1 MDNKQ
6 RTSRFQCKKQFV
18 SINKNSNRFYTD
30 ILFSASCTGYKIS
43 IYLLIFE
50 HADIHEIVEFAN
62 DFEENNPPIVS
73 FYSFVCNLKK
83 ILALVLA
90 FACAFTMFAGAAF
103 TDQADIKVDTDVVDT
118 LVSLGVVNGY
128 DDGSFKPNGTVTRA
142 EMAKM
147 IYVLR
152 TGNSDASAYN
162 DDKTSFTDIGS
173 HWARGYIKY
182 CQSLGIIAGKSNT
195 KFVPNEKVSAQ
206 EAAKM
211 LLVTLG
217 YDAQKAGLVGTGWAS
232 KTNALADENGLLE
245 DVNTSFT
252 AACPRQYAAQLI
264 YNTIFA
270 PTVVLRDGEYTNM
283 KLVTGANFDTY
294 NPTVGEKYMGL
305 KSDTGV
311 ITSVGKETFKI
322 ALDRDEDNASG
333 NSGNQSYTKLK
344 KDYSSMLGQKVKV
357 LFKKTSDV
365 IGVFAT
371 ADNHVYTTVQNA
383 LSKDGD
389 KIKFDGTSYSVDSTI
404 NLYTVPVSGSVSKS
418 TTSVADLVD
427 KDSANAVVLADTDDN
442 NKIDTV
448 IVTEVVLAKVT
459 YVSTKEIIAGSQ
471 SYKYED
477 EKIADGIVKDDYVAV
492 SKNTFEDCKN
502 VVKATKITGSIN
514 GTKVSGGVNKYRI
527 DDTWY
532 NQYSNADMNS
542 VQVGNKIDA
551 WVYNGVVA
559 YAKRTAGESGKV
571 GDVCVIKAIGSNIE
585 GDKVKIV
592 DFDGKESIV
601 AYDTEDHSADGYVDP
616 DGLKV
621 GAVYEYEIV
630 KNEYRFK
637 ELNTTADW
645 YGDYTAKSTGSAATS
660 ASVGGLTVA
669 ADGNGKVEKIG
680 TFKVNDNAK
689 VILVTNVSSTPSA
702 TTDTKAITG
711 KQLKTLLADGSA
723 NNAYANGGIAAF
735 TSKVD
740 GLTQV
745 TYAVVGVNSVASQ
758 FDTNDNYGYITDSA
772 YVSATGYVTY
782 KVWTGA
788 EEVTVTEKKSNVT
801 GRTEGTVIGY
811 SSINADKEIED
822 VAVITGIEG
831 AIKGVNDKQT
841 KVTFDGSTQHD
852 ITADTKVLYV
862 DTDAHEGKTSG
873 SIVEA
878 DKFGDAYFNNVIYK
892 LDGDD
897 VDLLVV
903 DVKNKLNGEV
913 TLNGAAPA
921 DIEAA
926 LVSGDVTVAASA
938 ITGNVTVPA
947 GKTLTLTGTVTAT
960 ELGRVKA
967 TAGAKLVVAE
977 KTASIT
983 SSDVY
988 TAAGS
993 KTNETTS
1000 VAGTTLSAKV
1010 IKAGATFTGAT
1021 VYTDA
1026 QLHTTVAW
1034 VVDAASML
1042 Q

>member
-1 MDNKQ
+1 MPIFLYKVIN
-6 RTSRFQCKKQFV
+6 TLYFRFF
-18 SINKNSNRFYTD
+18 IT
-30 ILFSASCTGYKIS
+30 LFSYIS
-43 IYLLIFE
+43 FFIC
-50 HADIHEIVEFAN
+50 H
-62 DFEENNPPIVS
+62 
-73 FYSFVCNLKK
+73 LKK

-90 FACAFTMFAGAAF
+90 FACAFTMFASAAF
-103 TDQADIKVDTDVVDT
+103 TDAADIKVDSDVVDT
-118 LVSLGVVNGY
+118 LVSLGVVDGFS
-128 DDGSFKPNGTVTRA
+128 DGSFQPNGTVTRA
-142 EMAKM
+142 QMAKM

-217 YDAQKAGLVGTGWAS
+217 YNAQKAGLVGTGWAS

-245 DVNTSFT
+245 DVNTAFT

-283 KLVTGANFDTY
+283 KMVTGANLDNY
-294 NPTVGEKYMGL
+294 NPTVGEKYMNL

-311 ITSVGKETFKI
+311 ITTVGKETFTI
-322 ALDRDEDNASG
+322 ALDSDEDNYSSG
-333 NSGNQSYTKLK
+333 ATQNYTKLK
-344 KDYSSMLGQKVKV
+344 KDYSSKLGQKVKV

-404 NLYTVPVSGSVSKS
+404 NLYTVPVSGSVTPS
-418 TTSVADLVD
+418 TTSVAALVD

-471 SYKYED
+471 SYKFED

-502 VVKATKITGSIN
+502 VVKATKISGTIN
-514 GTKVSGGVNKYRI
+514 GTKVSDSVNKYRI

-542 VQVGNKIDA
+542 VQVGNKVDA

-601 AYDTEDHSADGYVDP
+601 AYDTDLSTTDTNHDGVNDDGYVLQP
-616 DGLKV
+616 KNGV
-621 GAVYEYEIV
+621 AYEYEIV

-637 ELNTTADW
+637 PLNTTADW
-645 YGDYTAKSTGSAATS
+645 YGDYTALNVTANKYVTDANGAQASTAKYVAASS
-660 ASVGGLTVA
+660 ASTK
-669 ADGNGKVEKIG
+669 GKEVD
-680 TFKVNDNAK
+680 DNAK
-689 VILVTNVSSTPSA
+689 VILVTGTNSNA
-702 TTDTKAITG
+702 DIDTKVITG
-711 KQLKTLLADGSA
+711 KQFKTLYIAANTTGNYGKVN
-723 NNAYANGGIAAF
+723 NNAGTVAAF

-740 GLTQV
+740 GLTKA
-745 TYAVVGVNSVASQ
+745 TYVVALVNTSIDST
-758 FDTNDNYGYITDSA
+758 FSTNDNYGYITDSA

-788 EEVTVTEKKSNVT
+788 EEVTVTEKKSNVN

-822 VAVITGIEG
+822 VAVITGTEA

-841 KVTFDGSTQHD
+841 KVTFDGTTQ
-852 ITADTKVLYV
+852 
-862 DTDAHEGKTSG
+862 
-873 SIVEA
+873 
-878 DKFGDAYFNNVIYK
+878 
-892 LDGDD
+892 
-897 VDLLVV
+897 
-903 DVKNKLNGEV
+903 
-913 TLNGAAPA
+913 P
-921 DIEAA
+921 
-926 LVSGDVTVAASA
+926 
-938 ITGNVTVPA
+938 
-947 GKTLTLTGTVTAT
+947 
-960 ELGRVKA
+960 
-967 TAGAKLVVAE
+967 
-977 KTASIT
+977 
-983 SSDVY
+983 
-988 TAAGS
+988 
-993 KTNETTS
+993 
-1000 VAGTTLSAKV
+1000 
-1010 IKAGATFTGAT
+1010 
-1021 VYTDA
+1021 
-1026 QLHTTVAW
+1026 
-1034 VVDAASML
+1034 
-1042 Q
+1042 

>member
-1 MDNKQ
+1 
-6 RTSRFQCKKQFV
+6 
-18 SINKNSNRFYTD
+18 
-30 ILFSASCTGYKIS
+30 
-43 IYLLIFE
+43 
-50 HADIHEIVEFAN
+50 
-62 DFEENNPPIVS
+62 
-73 FYSFVCNLKK
+73 
-83 ILALVLA
+83 
-90 FACAFTMFAGAAF
+90 MFASAAF
-103 TDQADIKVDTDVVDT
+103 TDAADIKVDSDVVDT
-118 LVSLGVVNGY
+118 LVSLGVVDGFS
-128 DDGSFKPNGTVTRA
+128 DGSFQPNGTVTRA
-142 EMAKM
+142 QMAKM

-195 KFVPNEKVSAQ
+195 KFDPNGNVTAQ

-217 YDAQKAGLVGTGWAS
+217 YNAEKAGLTGAGWAS

-283 KLVTGANFDTY
+283 KMVTGANLDNY

-311 ITSVGKETFKI
+311 ITTVGKETFTI
-322 ALDRDEDNASG
+322 ALDSDEDNYSSSAT
-333 NSGNQSYTKLK
+333 QTYTKLK
-344 KDYSSMLGQKVKV
+344 KDYSSKLGQKVKV

-389 KIKFDGTSYSVDSTI
+389 KIKFDGTSYSVDSNITK
-404 NLYTVPVSGSVSKS
+404 YTVDVEGNVTKHNTPV
-418 TTSVADLVD
+418 TVASLVD

-471 SYKYED
+471 SYKFED

-492 SKNTFEDCKN
+492 YANTFEDCKN

-514 GTKVSGGVNKYRI
+514 GTKTTTGSVKQYRI

-542 VQVGNKIDA
+542 VQVGNKVDA

-601 AYDTEDHSADGYVDP
+601 AYDTEDHSGDGYVAP
-616 DGLKV
+616 SALKI

-637 ELNTTADW
+637 ALNTTADW
-645 YGDYTAKSTGSAATS
+645 YGDYTAKSSGSAATS
-660 ASVGGLTVA
+660 ASVGGLAVA
-669 ADGNGKVEKIG
+669 TNGDKVKTIDG
-680 TFKVNDNAK
+680 FKVNDNAK

-711 KQLKTLLADGSA
+711 KQLKTLTVGNSTGNVYVA
-723 NNAYANGGIAAF
+723 GGIAAF

-788 EEVTVTEKKSNVT
+788 EEVTVTEKKSNVND
-801 GRTEGTVIGY
+801 RTEGTVIGY

-822 VAVITGIEG
+822 VAVITGTEA

-862 DTDAHEGKTSG
+862 DTDEHVGYTTG

-903 DVKNKLNGEV
+903 DVKNKLHGTV
-913 TLNGAAPA
+913 TLNSATAADVA
-921 DIEAA
+921 AA
-926 LVSGDVTVAASA
+926 LVSGDVTVDASA
-938 ITGNVTVPA
+938 IDANVTVPA

-960 ELGRVKA
+960 ELGKVKA
-967 TAGAKLVVAE
+967 SVDAKLVVAK

-983 SSDVY
+983 SADVY

-1021 VYTDA
+1021 VYTDT
-1026 QLHTTVAW
+1026 QMHTTVAW

>member
-1 MDNKQ
+1 
-6 RTSRFQCKKQFV
+6 
-18 SINKNSNRFYTD
+18 
-30 ILFSASCTGYKIS
+30 
-43 IYLLIFE
+43 
-50 HADIHEIVEFAN
+50 
-62 DFEENNPPIVS
+62 
-73 FYSFVCNLKK
+73 
-83 ILALVLA
+83 
-90 FACAFTMFAGAAF
+90 MFAGAAF

-118 LVSLGVVNGY
+118 LVSLGVVDGFS
-128 DDGSFKPNGTVTRA
+128 DGSFQPNGTVTRA
-142 EMAKM
+142 QMAKM

-195 KFVPNEKVSAQ
+195 KFDPNGNVTAQ

-217 YDAQKAGLVGTGWAS
+217 YDATKAGLTGSGWAA

-305 KSDTGV
+305 NSDTGV
-311 ITSVGKETFKI
+311 IISVGKETFKI
-322 ALDRDEDNASG
+322 HLDNDEDNSSRGDADG
-333 NSGNQSYTKLK
+333 DQSYTKLK

-404 NLYTVPVSGSVSKS
+404 DLYTVPVNGDVTPSH
-418 TTSVADLVD
+418 TSVAALVD

-459 YVSTKEIIAGSQ
+459 YVSTKEIIAGSH
-471 SYKYED
+471 SYKFED

-502 VVKATKITGSIN
+502 VVKATKISGTIN
-514 GTKVSGGVNKYRI
+514 GTKVSDSVNKYRI

-542 VQVGNKIDA
+542 VQVGNKVDA

-601 AYDTEDHSADGYVDP
+601 AYDTDLSTTDTNHDGVNDDGYVLQP
-616 DGLKV
+616 KNGV
-621 GAVYEYEIV
+621 AYEYEIV

-637 ELNTTADW
+637 PLNTTADW
-645 YGDYTAKSTGSAATS
+645 YGDYTALNVTANKYVTDANGAQASTAKYVAASS
-660 ASVGGLTVA
+660 ASTK
-669 ADGNGKVEKIG
+669 GKE
-680 TFKVNDNAK
+680 VNDNAK
-689 VILVTNVSSTPSA
+689 VILVTGTNSNA
-702 TTDTKAITG
+702 DIDTKVITG
-711 KQLKTLLADGSA
+711 KQFKTLFIAANSTGNYGKVN
-723 NNAYANGGIAAF
+723 NNAGTVAAF

-740 GLTQV
+740 GLTKA
-745 TYAVVGVNSVASQ
+745 TYVVALVNTSIDST
-758 FDTNDNYGYITDSA
+758 FSTNDNYGYITDSA

-788 EEVTVTEKKSNVT
+788 EEVTVTEKKSNVN

-811 SSINADKEIED
+811 FSINADKEIED
-822 VAVITGIEG
+822 VAVITGTEA
-831 AIKGVNDKQT
+831 AIKGVNDK
-841 KVTFDGSTQHD
+841 
-852 ITADTKVLYV
+852 
-862 DTDAHEGKTSG
+862 
-873 SIVEA
+873 
-878 DKFGDAYFNNVIYK
+878 
-892 LDGDD
+892 
-897 VDLLVV
+897 
-903 DVKNKLNGEV
+903 
-913 TLNGAAPA
+913 
-921 DIEAA
+921 
-926 LVSGDVTVAASA
+926 
-938 ITGNVTVPA
+938 
-947 GKTLTLTGTVTAT
+947 
-960 ELGRVKA
+960 
-967 TAGAKLVVAE
+967 
-977 KTASIT
+977 
-983 SSDVY
+983 
-988 TAAGS
+988 
-993 KTNETTS
+993 
-1000 VAGTTLSAKV
+1000 
-1010 IKAGATFTGAT
+1010 
-1021 VYTDA
+1021 
-1026 QLHTTVAW
+1026 
-1034 VVDAASML
+1034 
-1042 Q
+1042 

>member
-1 MDNKQ
+1 
-6 RTSRFQCKKQFV
+6 
-18 SINKNSNRFYTD
+18 
-30 ILFSASCTGYKIS
+30 
-43 IYLLIFE
+43 
-50 HADIHEIVEFAN
+50 
-62 DFEENNPPIVS
+62 
-73 FYSFVCNLKK
+73 
-83 ILALVLA
+83 
-90 FACAFTMFAGAAF
+90 MFAGAAF
-103 TDQADIKVDTDVVDT
+103 TDAADIKVDSDVVDT

-217 YDAQKAGLVGTGWAS
+217 YNAQKAGLVGTGWAS

-311 ITSVGKETFKI
+311 ITFVGKETFKI

-404 NLYTVPVSGSVSKS
+404 DLYTVPVNGDVTPSH
-418 TTSVADLVD
+418 TSVAALVD

-448 IVTEVVLAKVT
+448 IVTEVALAKVT

-471 SYKYED
+471 SYKFED

-492 SKNTFEDCKN
+492 YANTFEDCKN

-514 GTKVSGGVNKYRI
+514 GTKTTDGSVNQYRI

-542 VQVGNKIDA
+542 VQVGNKVDA

-571 GDVCVIKAIGSNIE
+571 GDVCVIKAMGSNIE

-601 AYDTEDHSADGYVDP
+601 TYDTDLSSTDTNSDGVNDDGYVLP
-616 DGLKV
+616 NGNAMKI

-637 ELNTTADW
+637 PLNTTNDW
-645 YGDYTAKSTGSAATS
+645 YGDYTAKSTGSAAT
-660 ASVGGLTVA
+660 AANAGGLTVA
-669 ADGNGKVEKIG
+669 TSGAKVKTIDG
-680 TFKVNDNAK
+680 FKVNDNAK
-689 VILVTNVSSTPSA
+689 VILVDTVSDNKAHTA
-702 TTDTKAITG
+702 DTKAITG
-711 KQLKTLLADGSA
+711 KQLKTLTVGTSTG
-723 NNAYANGGIAAF
+723 NVYAAGGIAAF

-788 EEVTVTEKKSNVT
+788 EEVTVTEKKSNVND
-801 GRTEGTVIGY
+801 RTKGTVIGY

-841 KVTFDGSTQHD
+841 KVTFDGTNQNE

-862 DTDAHEGKTSG
+862 DTDEHVGYTTG

-878 DKFGDAYFNNVIYK
+878 DKFGNAYFNNVIYK
-892 LDGDD
+892 LDGTAVDSD
-897 VDLLVV
+897 VALLVV
-903 DVKNKLNGEV
+903 DVKNKLHGTV
-913 TLNGAAPA
+913 TLNGTTVAAA
-921 DIEAA
+921 DINEA
-926 LVSGDVTVAASA
+926 LVSGDVTVGGTVSGA
-938 ITGNVTVPA
+938 ISVPA
-947 GKTLTLTGTVTAT
+947 NKTLTLTSAQTVAHLEAITGA
-960 ELGRVKA
+960 
-967 TAGAKLVVAE
+967 AGAKLVVVE
-977 KTASIT
+977 
-983 SSDVY
+983 SSDAY
-988 TAAGS
+988 SAASTKFFTAVGTAVANGA
-993 KTNETTS
+993 KIP
-1000 VAGTTLSAKV
+1000 AGTYVWTDS
-1010 IKAGATFTGAT
+1010 
-1021 VYTDA
+1021 DA
-1026 QLHTTVAW
+1026 QTEGNQFAW
-1034 VVDAASML
+1034 VKA
-1042 Q
+1042 

>member
-1 MDNKQ
+1 
-6 RTSRFQCKKQFV
+6 
-18 SINKNSNRFYTD
+18 
-30 ILFSASCTGYKIS
+30 
-43 IYLLIFE
+43 
-50 HADIHEIVEFAN
+50 
-62 DFEENNPPIVS
+62 
-73 FYSFVCNLKK
+73 
-83 ILALVLA
+83 
-90 FACAFTMFAGAAF
+90 MFAGAAF

-118 LVSLGVVNGY
+118 LVSLGVVDGFS
-128 DDGSFKPNGTVTRA
+128 DGSFQPNGTVTRA
-142 EMAKM
+142 QMAKM

-195 KFVPNEKVSAQ
+195 IFAPNEKVSAQ

-217 YDAQKAGLVGTGWAS
+217 YNAQKAGLVGTGWAS

-245 DVNTSFT
+245 DVNTAFT

-283 KLVTGANFDTY
+283 KMVTGANLDNY
-294 NPTVGEKYMGL
+294 NPTVGEKYMNL

-311 ITSVGKETFKI
+311 ITTVGKETFTI
-322 ALDRDEDNASG
+322 ALDSDEDNYSSG
-333 NSGNQSYTKLK
+333 ATQNYTKLK
-344 KDYSSMLGQKVKV
+344 KDYSSKLGQKVKV

-389 KIKFDGTSYSVDSTI
+389 KIKFDGTSYSVDSNITK
-404 NLYTVPVSGSVSKS
+404 YTVDVEGHVTKNNTPV
-418 TTSVADLVD
+418 TVASLVA
-427 KDSANAVVLADTDDN
+427 KDSANAVTLADTDDN

-448 IVTEVVLAKVT
+448 IVTEVSLAKVT

-471 SYKYED
+471 SYKFED

-492 SKNTFEDCKN
+492 YANTFEDCKN
-502 VVKATKITGSIN
+502 VVKATKISGTIN
-514 GTKVSGGVNKYRI
+514 GTKVSDGVNKYRI
-527 DDTWY
+527 DGTWY
-532 NQYSNADMNS
+532 NQYADASMNS
-542 VQVGNKIDA
+542 VQVGNKVDA

-559 YAKRTAGESGKV
+559 YAKRTAGESGNV
-571 GDVCVIKAIGSNIE
+571 GDICVIEAIGSNIE

-601 AYDTEDHSADGYVDP
+601 AYDTDDHSDDGYIKP
-616 DGLKV
+616 SNLKTGV
-621 GAVYEYEIV
+621 AYEYEVV
-630 KNEYRFK
+630 KGEYRFK
-637 ELNTTADW
+637 ALNTTADW
-645 YGDYTAKSTGSAATS
+645 YGDYTALNLTASGNGVFVTDANGAQAASAKYVAATS
-660 ASVGGLTVA
+660 ASTK
-669 ADGNGKVEKIG
+669 GKEVDDK
-680 TFKVNDNAK
+680 AK
-689 VILVTNVSSTPSA
+689 VILVTASGTVSDI
-702 TTDTKAITG
+702 DTKIITG
-711 KQLKTLLADGSA
+711 KQFKTLSIHATDAGKVNSTA
-723 NNAYANGGIAAF
+723 GTVAAF
-735 TSKVD
+735 TSKVE
-740 GLTQV
+740 GLTKA
-745 TYAVVGVNSVASQ
+745 TYVVAKVNTSINST
-758 FDTNDNYGYITDSA
+758 FTTNDNYGYITDTA
-772 YVSATGYVTY
+772 YVSSTGYVTY

-788 EEVTVTEKKSNVT
+788 EEVTVTEKKSNVN
-801 GRTEGTVIGY
+801 GRTKGTVIGY

-822 VAVITGIEG
+822 VAVITGTEA

-841 KVTFDGSTQHD
+841 KVTFDGTTQHD

-913 TLNGAAPA
+913 TLNSAAAA
-921 DIEAA
+921 DINAA
-926 LVSGDVTVAASA
+926 LVSGDVTVGGTVSGA
-938 ITGNVTVPA
+938 ISVPA
-947 GKTLTLTGTVTAT
+947 NKTLTLTAAQTVAHLEAITGA
-960 ELGRVKA
+960 
-967 TAGAKLVVAE
+967 AGAKLVVVE
-977 KTASIT
+977 
-983 SSDVY
+983 SSDAY
-988 TAAGS
+988 SAASTKFFTAVGTAVANS
-993 KTNETTS
+993 AKIP
-1000 VAGTTLSAKV
+1000 AGTYVWADS
-1010 IKAGATFTGAT
+1010 
-1021 VYTDA
+1021 DA
-1026 QLHTTVAW
+1026 QTEGNQFAW
-1034 VVDAASML
+1034 VKA
-1042 Q
+1042 

>member
-1 MDNKQ
+1 MFAAVLFLRNCCMH
-6 RTSRFQCKKQFV
+6 R
-18 SINKNSNRFYTD
+18 
-30 ILFSASCTGYKIS
+30 LFSG
-43 IYLLIFE
+43 IFRCLKS
-50 HADIHEIVEFAN
+50 FC
-62 DFEENNPPIVS
+62 DFS
-73 FYSFVCNLKK
+73 ANLKK
-83 ILALVLA
+83 VLALVLA

-103 TDQADIKVDTDVVDT
+103 TDSADIKVDTEVVDT

-217 YDAQKAGLVGTGWAS
+217 YNAQKAGLVGTGWAS

-283 KLVTGANFDTY
+283 KMVTGANLDNY

-311 ITSVGKETFKI
+311 ITTVGKETFSV
-322 ALDRDEDNASG
+322 ALDSDEDNYSSG
-333 NSGNQSYTKLK
+333 NTQTYTKLK
-344 KDYSSMLGQKVKV
+344 KDYSSKLGQKVKV
-357 LFKKTSDV
+357 LCKKTSDV

-389 KIKFDGTSYSVDSTI
+389 KIKFDGTSYSVDSNITK
-404 NLYTVPVSGSVSKS
+404 YTVDVEGNVTKHNTPV
-418 TTSVADLVD
+418 TVASLVD

-459 YVSTKEIIAGSQ
+459 YVSTKEIIAGSH
-471 SYKYED
+471 SYKFED
-477 EKIADGIVKDDYVAV
+477 EKIADGIVKDNYVAV
-492 SKNTFEDCKN
+492 YANTFEDCKN
-502 VVKATKITGSIN
+502 VVKATKISGTIN
-514 GTKVSGGVNKYRI
+514 GTKVSDGVNKYRI

-532 NQYSNADMNS
+532 NQYSTADMNS
-542 VQVGNKIDA
+542 VQVGNKVDA

-571 GDVCVIKAIGSNIE
+571 GDICVIEAIGSNIE

-592 DFDGKESIV
+592 DFEGKESIV
-601 AYDTEDHSADGYVDP
+601 AYDTEDHSGDGYIKP
-616 DGLKV
+616 NQLKTGV
-621 GAVYEYEIV
+621 AYEYEIV

-637 ELNTTADW
+637 ALNNTADW
-645 YGDYTAKSTGSAATS
+645 YGDYTALNLSVTGAYVTDATGTQTSTAKYVAASS
-660 ASVGGLTVA
+660 ASTK
-669 ADGNGKVEKIG
+669 GKEVDDK
-680 TFKVNDNAK
+680 AK
-689 VILVTNVSSTPSA
+689 VILVTASGTVSDI
-702 TTDTKAITG
+702 DTKVITG
-711 KQLKTLLADGSA
+711 KQFKTLSIAASSA
-723 NNAYANGGIAAF
+723 GKVNSTAGTVAAF

-740 GLTQV
+740 GLTKA
-745 TYAVVGVNSVASQ
+745 TYVVALVNTSIDST
-758 FDTNDNYGYITDSA
+758 FSTNDNYGYITDSA

-801 GRTEGTVIGY
+801 GRTKGTVIGY

-822 VAVITGIEG
+822 VAVITGTEA

-841 KVTFDGSTQHD
+841 KVTFDGTTQHD

-862 DTDAHEGKTSG
+862 DTDEHVGYTTG

-878 DKFGDAYFNNVIYK
+878 DKFGDAYFNNVIFK

-903 DVKNKLNGEV
+903 DVKNKLHGTV
-913 TLNGAAPA
+913 TLNSATAADVA
-921 DIEAA
+921 AA
-926 LVSGDVTVAASA
+926 LVSGDVTVDASA
-938 ITGNVTVPA
+938 IDANVTVPA

-960 ELGRVKA
+960 ELGKVKA
-967 TAGAKLVVAE
+967 SVDAKLVVAK

-983 SSDVY
+983 SADVY

-1026 QLHTTVAW
+1026 QMHTTVAW

>member
-1 MDNKQ
+1 
-6 RTSRFQCKKQFV
+6 
-18 SINKNSNRFYTD
+18 
-30 ILFSASCTGYKIS
+30 
-43 IYLLIFE
+43 
-50 HADIHEIVEFAN
+50 
-62 DFEENNPPIVS
+62 
-73 FYSFVCNLKK
+73 
-83 ILALVLA
+83 
-90 FACAFTMFAGAAF
+90 MFAGAAF
-103 TDQADIKVDTDVVDT
+103 TDSADIKVDAEVVDT
-118 LVSLGVVNGY
+118 LVALGVVNGY

-195 KFVPNEKVSAQ
+195 KFCPNDKVTAQ

-217 YDAQKAGLVGTGWAS
+217 YDAAKAGLTGPSWAA

-283 KLVTGANFDTY
+283 KMVTGANLDNY

-311 ITSVGKETFKI
+311 ITTVGKETFSV
-322 ALDRDEDNASG
+322 ALDSDEDNYSSDG
-333 NSGNQSYTKLK
+333 TQSYTKLK

-404 NLYTVPVSGSVSKS
+404 KLYTVAVNGSVTPS
-418 TTSVADLVD
+418 TTSVAALVD

-471 SYKYED
+471 SYKFED

-492 SKNTFEDCKN
+492 YANTFEACKN
-502 VVKATKITGSIN
+502 VVKATKISGTIN
-514 GTKVSGGVNKYRI
+514 GTKVNKYRI

-542 VQVGNKIDA
+542 VQVGNKVDA

-616 DGLKV
+616 STLKV

-637 ELNTTADW
+637 ALNTTADW
-645 YGDYTAKSTGSAATS
+645 YGDYTAKSIGSAATS
-660 ASVGGLTVA
+660 ASVGGLKVD

-689 VILVTNVSSTPSA
+689 VILVTKVSSNHTD

-788 EEVTVTEKKSNVT
+788 EEVTVTEKKSNVND
-801 GRTEGTVIGY
+801 RTEGTVIGY

-822 VAVITGIEG
+822 VAVITSIEG

-841 KVTFDGSTQHD
+841 KVTFDGSTQYD

-903 DVKNKLNGEV
+903 DVKNKLHGTV
-913 TLNGAAPA
+913 TLNSATAADVA
-921 DIEAA
+921 AA
-926 LVSGDVTVAASA
+926 LVSGDVTVDASA
-938 ITGNVTVPA
+938 IDANVTVPA

-960 ELGRVKA
+960 ELGKVKA
-967 TAGAKLVVAE
+967 SVDAKLVVAK

-983 SSDVY
+983 SADVY

-993 KTNETTS
+993 KTNEATS

-1021 VYTDA
+1021 VYTDI
-1026 QLHTTVAW
+1026 QMHTTVAW

>member
-1 MDNKQ
+1 M
-6 RTSRFQCKKQFV
+6 
-18 SINKNSNRFYTD
+18 
-30 ILFSASCTGYKIS
+30 
-43 IYLLIFE
+43 
-50 HADIHEIVEFAN
+50 
-62 DFEENNPPIVS
+62 
-73 FYSFVCNLKK
+73 
-83 ILALVLA
+83 LA

-118 LVSLGVVNGY
+118 LVSLGVVDGFS
-128 DDGSFKPNGTVTRA
+128 DGSFQPNGTVTRA
-142 EMAKM
+142 QMAKM

-195 KFVPNEKVSAQ
+195 IFAPNEKVSAQ

-217 YDAQKAGLVGTGWAS
+217 YNAQKAGLVGTGWAS

-245 DVNTSFT
+245 DVNTAFT

-283 KLVTGANFDTY
+283 KMVTGANLDNY
-294 NPTVGEKYMGL
+294 NPTVGEKYMNL

-311 ITSVGKETFKI
+311 ITTVGKETFTI
-322 ALDRDEDNASG
+322 ALDSDEDNYSSG
-333 NSGNQSYTKLK
+333 ATQNYTKLK
-344 KDYSSMLGQKVKV
+344 KDYSSKLGQKVKV

-404 NLYTVPVSGSVSKS
+404 KLYTVAVNGSVTPS
-418 TTSVADLVD
+418 TTSVAALVD

-471 SYKYED
+471 SYKFED

-492 SKNTFEDCKN
+492 YANTFEDCKN

-514 GTKVSGGVNKYRI
+514 GTKTTDGSVNQYRI

-542 VQVGNKIDA
+542 VQVGNKVDA

-559 YAKRTAGESGKV
+559 YAKRTAGESGNV

-601 AYDTEDHSADGYVDP
+601 AYDTEDHSGDGYVAP
-616 DGLKV
+616 SALKI

-637 ELNTTADW
+637 ALNTTADW
-645 YGDYTAKSTGSAATS
+645 YGDYTAKSTGSAAT
-660 ASVGGLTVA
+660 AANVGGLVVA

-788 EEVTVTEKKSNVT
+788 EEVTVTEKKSNVSN
-801 GRTEGTVIGY
+801 RSKGTVIGY

-822 VAVITGIEG
+822 VAVITGTEA

-841 KVTFDGSTQHD
+841 KVTFDGTTQHD

-913 TLNGAAPA
+913 TLNSAAAA
-921 DIEAA
+921 DINAA
-926 LVSGDVTVAASA
+926 LVSGDVTVGGTVSGA
-938 ITGNVTVPA
+938 ISVPA
-947 GKTLTLTGTVTAT
+947 NKTLTLTAAQTVAHLEAITGA
-960 ELGRVKA
+960 
-967 TAGAKLVVAE
+967 AGAKLVVVE
-977 KTASIT
+977 
-983 SSDVY
+983 SSDAY
-988 TAAGS
+988 SAASTKFFTAVGTAVANS
-993 KTNETTS
+993 AKIP
-1000 VAGTTLSAKV
+1000 AGTYVWADS
-1010 IKAGATFTGAT
+1010 
-1021 VYTDA
+1021 DA
-1026 QLHTTVAW
+1026 QTEGNQFAW
-1034 VVDAASML
+1034 VKA
-1042 Q
+1042 

>member
-1 MDNKQ
+1 
-6 RTSRFQCKKQFV
+6 
-18 SINKNSNRFYTD
+18 
-30 ILFSASCTGYKIS
+30 
-43 IYLLIFE
+43 
-50 HADIHEIVEFAN
+50 
-62 DFEENNPPIVS
+62 
-73 FYSFVCNLKK
+73 
-83 ILALVLA
+83 
-90 FACAFTMFAGAAF
+90 MFAGAAF
-103 TDQADIKVDTDVVDT
+103 TDSADIKVDAEVVDT
-118 LVSLGVVNGY
+118 LVALGVVNGY

-195 KFVPNEKVSAQ
+195 KFCPNDKVTAQ

-217 YDAQKAGLVGTGWAS
+217 YDATKAGLVGAGWAA
-232 KTNALADENGLLE
+232 KTNALADEAGLLE

-283 KLVTGANFDTY
+283 KMVTGANLDNY

-311 ITSVGKETFKI
+311 ITTVGKETFSV
-322 ALDRDEDNASG
+322 ALDSDEDNYSSDG
-333 NSGNQSYTKLK
+333 TQSYTKLK

-404 NLYTVPVSGSVSKS
+404 KLYTVAVNGSVTPS
-418 TTSVADLVD
+418 TTSVAALVD

-471 SYKYED
+471 SYKFED

-492 SKNTFEDCKN
+492 YANTFEACKN
-502 VVKATKITGSIN
+502 VVKATKISGTIN
-514 GTKVSGGVNKYRI
+514 GTKVNKYRI

-542 VQVGNKIDA
+542 VQVGNKVDA

-616 DGLKV
+616 STLKV

-637 ELNTTADW
+637 ALNTTADW
-645 YGDYTAKSTGSAATS
+645 YGDYTAKSIGSAATS
-660 ASVGGLTVA
+660 ASVGGLKVD

-689 VILVTNVSSTPSA
+689 VILVTKVSSNHTD

-788 EEVTVTEKKSNVT
+788 EEVTVTEKKSNVND
-801 GRTEGTVIGY
+801 RTEGTVIGY

-841 KVTFDGSTQHD
+841 KVTFDGSTQYD

-903 DVKNKLNGEV
+903 DVKNKLHGTV
-913 TLNGAAPA
+913 TLNSATAADVA
-921 DIEAA
+921 AA
-926 LVSGDVTVAASA
+926 LVSGDVTVDASA
-938 ITGNVTVPA
+938 IDANVTVPA

-960 ELGRVKA
+960 ELGKVKA
-967 TAGAKLVVAE
+967 SVDAKLVVAK

-983 SSDVY
+983 SADVY

-993 KTNETTS
+993 KTNEATS

-1021 VYTDA
+1021 VYTDI
-1026 QLHTTVAW
+1026 QMHTTVAW

>member
-1 MDNKQ
+1 M
-6 RTSRFQCKKQFV
+6 
-18 SINKNSNRFYTD
+18 
-30 ILFSASCTGYKIS
+30 
-43 IYLLIFE
+43 
-50 HADIHEIVEFAN
+50 H
-62 DFEENNPPIVS
+62 
-73 FYSFVCNLKK
+73 LKK

-195 KFVPNEKVSAQ
+195 IFAPNEKVSAQ

-217 YDAQKAGLVGTGWAS
+217 YNAQKAGLVGTGWAS

-245 DVNTSFT
+245 DVNTAFT

-283 KLVTGANFDTY
+283 KMVTGANLDNY
-294 NPTVGEKYMGL
+294 NPTVGEKYMNL

-311 ITSVGKETFKI
+311 ITTVGKETFTI
-322 ALDRDEDNASG
+322 ALDSDEDNYSSG
-333 NSGNQSYTKLK
+333 DTQNYTKLK
-344 KDYSSMLGQKVKV
+344 KDYSSKLGQKVKV

-389 KIKFDGTSYSVDSTI
+389 KIKFDGTSYSVDSNITK
-404 NLYTVPVSGSVSKS
+404 YTVDVEGHVTKHNTPV
-418 TTSVADLVD
+418 TVASLVA
-427 KDSANAVVLADTDDN
+427 KDSANAVTLADTDDN

-448 IVTEVVLAKVT
+448 IVTEVSLAKVT

-471 SYKYED
+471 SYKFED

-492 SKNTFEDCKN
+492 YANTFEDCKN
-502 VVKATKITGSIN
+502 VVKATKISGTIN
-514 GTKVSGGVNKYRI
+514 GTKVSDGVNKYRI
-527 DDTWY
+527 DGTWY
-532 NQYSNADMNS
+532 NEYADASMNS
-542 VQVGNKIDA
+542 VQVGNKVDA

-559 YAKRTAGESGKV
+559 YAKRTAGESGNV
-571 GDVCVIKAIGSNIE
+571 GDICVIEAIGSNIE

-601 AYDTEDHSADGYVDP
+601 AYDTDDHSDDGYIKP
-616 DGLKV
+616 SNLKTGV
-621 GAVYEYEIV
+621 AYEYEVV
-630 KNEYRFK
+630 KGEYRFK
-637 ELNTTADW
+637 ALNTTADW
-645 YGDYTAKSTGSAATS
+645 YGDYTALDLTASGNGVFVTDANGTQAASAKYVAATS
-660 ASVGGLTVA
+660 ASTK
-669 ADGNGKVEKIG
+669 GKEVDDK
-680 TFKVNDNAK
+680 AK
-689 VILVTNVSSTPSA
+689 VILVTASGTVSDI
-702 TTDTKAITG
+702 DTKVITG
-711 KQLKTLLADGSA
+711 KQFKTLSIHATDAGKVNSTA
-723 NNAYANGGIAAF
+723 GTVAAF
-735 TSKVD
+735 TSKVE
-740 GLTQV
+740 GLTKA
-745 TYAVVGVNSVASQ
+745 TYVVAKVNTSINST
-758 FDTNDNYGYITDSA
+758 FTTNDNYGYITDTA
-772 YVSATGYVTY
+772 YVSSTGYVTY

-788 EEVTVTEKKSNVT
+788 EEVTVTEKKSNVSN
-801 GRTEGTVIGY
+801 RSKGTVIGY
-811 SSINADKEIED
+811 SSINADGEIED
-822 VAVITGIEG
+822 VTASFGAVEG
-831 AIKGVNDKQT
+831 AVKGVNDKQT
-841 KVTFDGSTQHD
+841 KVTFDGVNQND
-852 ITADTKVLYV
+852 ITADTVVLYV

-892 LDGDD
+892 LDGNAADSD
-897 VDLLVV
+897 VALLVV

-947 GKTLTLTGTVTAT
+947 GKTLTLTGAVTAT

-967 TAGAKLVVAE
+967 TAGAKLVIAKE
-977 KTASIT
+977 TASIS

-993 KTNETTS
+993 KTNDTTS
-1000 VAGTTLSAKV
+1000 VAGTTLSSKV

-1034 VVDAASML
+1034 VVDATSML

>member
-1 MDNKQ
+1 
-6 RTSRFQCKKQFV
+6 
-18 SINKNSNRFYTD
+18 
-30 ILFSASCTGYKIS
+30 
-43 IYLLIFE
+43 
-50 HADIHEIVEFAN
+50 
-62 DFEENNPPIVS
+62 
-73 FYSFVCNLKK
+73 
-83 ILALVLA
+83 
-90 FACAFTMFAGAAF
+90 MFASAAF
-103 TDQADIKVDTDVVDT
+103 TDAADIKVDSDVVDT

-195 KFVPNEKVSAQ
+195 KFCPNDKVTAQ

-217 YDAQKAGLVGTGWAS
+217 YDATKAGLTGANWAS

-418 TTSVADLVD
+418 TTSVAALVD

-459 YVSTKEIIAGSQ
+459 YVSTKEIIAGSR
-471 SYKYED
+471 SYKFED

-492 SKNTFEDCKN
+492 YANTFEDCKN

-514 GTKVSGGVNKYRI
+514 GTKTTTGSVNQYRI

-542 VQVGNKIDA
+542 VQVGNKVDA

-616 DGLKV
+616 SALKV

-637 ELNTTADW
+637 ALNTTNDW
-645 YGDYTAKSTGSAATS
+645 YGDYTAKSTGSAAT
-660 ASVGGLTVA
+660 AANAGGLAVGAGSDYKVA
-669 ADGNGKVEKIG
+669 TIA

-689 VILVTNVSSTPSA
+689 VILVTNVSSAPGA

-801 GRTEGTVIGY
+801 GRTKGTVIGY

-822 VAVITGIEG
+822 VAVITGTEA

-841 KVTFDGSTQHD
+841 KVTFDGTTQHD

-862 DTDAHEGKTSG
+862 DTDEHVGYTTG

-903 DVKNKLNGEV
+903 DVKNKLHGTV
-913 TLNGAAPA
+913 TLNSATAADVA
-921 DIEAA
+921 AA
-926 LVSGDVTVAASA
+926 LVSGDVTVDASA
-938 ITGNVTVPA
+938 IDANVTVPA

-960 ELGRVKA
+960 ELGKVKA
-967 TAGAKLVVAE
+967 SVDAKLVVAK

>member
-1 MDNKQ
+1 
-6 RTSRFQCKKQFV
+6 
-18 SINKNSNRFYTD
+18 
-30 ILFSASCTGYKIS
+30 
-43 IYLLIFE
+43 
-50 HADIHEIVEFAN
+50 
-62 DFEENNPPIVS
+62 
-73 FYSFVCNLKK
+73 
-83 ILALVLA
+83 
-90 FACAFTMFAGAAF
+90 MFAGAAF

-118 LVSLGVVNGY
+118 LVSLGVVDGFS
-128 DDGSFKPNGTVTRA
+128 DGSFQPNGTVTRA
-142 EMAKM
+142 QMAKM

-195 KFVPNEKVSAQ
+195 IFAPNEKVSAQ

-217 YDAQKAGLVGTGWAS
+217 YNAQKAGLVGTGWAS

-245 DVNTSFT
+245 DVNTAFT

-283 KLVTGANFDTY
+283 KMVTGANLDNY
-294 NPTVGEKYMGL
+294 NPTVGEKYMNL

-311 ITSVGKETFKI
+311 ITTVGKETFTI
-322 ALDRDEDNASG
+322 ALDSDEDNYSSG
-333 NSGNQSYTKLK
+333 ATQNYTKLK
-344 KDYSSMLGQKVKV
+344 KDYSSKLGQKVKV

-389 KIKFDGTSYSVDSTI
+389 KIKFDGTSYSVDSNITK
-404 NLYTVPVSGSVSKS
+404 YTVDVEGHVTKNNTPV
-418 TTSVADLVD
+418 TVASLVA
-427 KDSANAVVLADTDDN
+427 KDSANAVTLADTDDN

-448 IVTEVVLAKVT
+448 IVTEVSLAKVT

-471 SYKYED
+471 SYKFED

-492 SKNTFEDCKN
+492 YANTFEDCKN
-502 VVKATKITGSIN
+502 VVKATKISGTIN
-514 GTKVSGGVNKYRI
+514 GTKVSDGVNKYRI
-527 DDTWY
+527 DGTWY
-532 NQYSNADMNS
+532 NQYADASMNS
-542 VQVGNKIDA
+542 VQVGNKVDA

-559 YAKRTAGESGKV
+559 YAKRTAGESGNV
-571 GDVCVIKAIGSNIE
+571 GDICVIEAIGSNIE

-601 AYDTEDHSADGYVDP
+601 AYDTDDHSDDGYIKP
-616 DGLKV
+616 SNLKTGV
-621 GAVYEYEIV
+621 AYEYEVV
-630 KNEYRFK
+630 KGEYRFK
-637 ELNTTADW
+637 ALNTTADW
-645 YGDYTAKSTGSAATS
+645 YGDYTALNLTASGNGVFVTDANGAQAASAKYVAATS
-660 ASVGGLTVA
+660 ASTK
-669 ADGNGKVEKIG
+669 GKEVDDK
-680 TFKVNDNAK
+680 AK
-689 VILVTNVSSTPSA
+689 VILVTASGTVSDI
-702 TTDTKAITG
+702 DTKIITG
-711 KQLKTLLADGSA
+711 KQFKTLSIHATDAGKVNSTA
-723 NNAYANGGIAAF
+723 GTVAAF
-735 TSKVD
+735 TSKVE
-740 GLTQV
+740 GLTKA
-745 TYAVVGVNSVASQ
+745 TYVVAKVNTSINST
-758 FDTNDNYGYITDSA
+758 FTTNDNYGYITDTA
-772 YVSATGYVTY
+772 YVSSSGYVTY

-788 EEVTVTEKKSNVT
+788 EEVTVTEKKSNVN
-801 GRTEGTVIGY
+801 GRTKGTVIGY

-822 VAVITGIEG
+822 VAVITGTEA

-841 KVTFDGSTQHD
+841 KVTFDGTTQHD

-913 TLNGAAPA
+913 TLNSAAAA
-921 DIEAA
+921 DINAA
-926 LVSGDVTVAASA
+926 LVSGDVTVGGTVSGA
-938 ITGNVTVPA
+938 ISVPA
-947 GKTLTLTGTVTAT
+947 NKTLTLTAAQTVAHLEAITGA
-960 ELGRVKA
+960 
-967 TAGAKLVVAE
+967 AGAKLVVVE
-977 KTASIT
+977 
-983 SSDVY
+983 SSDAY
-988 TAAGS
+988 SAASTKFFTAVGTAVANS
-993 KTNETTS
+993 AKIP
-1000 VAGTTLSAKV
+1000 AGTYVWADS
-1010 IKAGATFTGAT
+1010 
-1021 VYTDA
+1021 DA
-1026 QLHTTVAW
+1026 QTEGNQFAW
-1034 VVDAASML
+1034 VKA
-1042 Q
+1042 

>member
-1 MDNKQ
+1 
-6 RTSRFQCKKQFV
+6 
-18 SINKNSNRFYTD
+18 
-30 ILFSASCTGYKIS
+30 
-43 IYLLIFE
+43 
-50 HADIHEIVEFAN
+50 
-62 DFEENNPPIVS
+62 
-73 FYSFVCNLKK
+73 
-83 ILALVLA
+83 
-90 FACAFTMFAGAAF
+90 MFAGAAF
-103 TDQADIKVDTDVVDT
+103 TDSADIKVDTEVVDT

-217 YDAQKAGLVGTGWAS
+217 YNAQKAGLVGTGWAS

-283 KLVTGANFDTY
+283 KMVTGANLDNY

-311 ITSVGKETFKI
+311 ITTVGKETFSV
-322 ALDRDEDNASG
+322 ALDSDEDNYSSG
-333 NSGNQSYTKLK
+333 NTQTYTKLK
-344 KDYSSMLGQKVKV
+344 KDYSSKLGQKVKV

-389 KIKFDGTSYSVDSTI
+389 KIKFDGTSYSVDSNITK
-404 NLYTVPVSGSVSKS
+404 YTVDVEGHVTKNNTPV
-418 TTSVADLVD
+418 TVASLVD

-471 SYKYED
+471 SYKFED

-492 SKNTFEDCKN
+492 YANTFEDCKN

-514 GTKVSGGVNKYRI
+514 GTKTTTGSVSQYRI

-542 VQVGNKIDA
+542 VQVGNKVDA

-616 DGLKV
+616 SALKV

-637 ELNTTADW
+637 ALNTTNDW
-645 YGDYTAKSTGSAATS
+645 YGDYTAKSTGSAAT
-660 ASVGGLTVA
+660 AANAGGLAVGAGSDYKVA
-669 ADGNGKVEKIG
+669 TIA

-689 VILVTNVSSTPSA
+689 VILVTNVSSAPGA

-801 GRTEGTVIGY
+801 GRTKGTVIGY

-822 VAVITGIEG
+822 VAVITGTEA

-841 KVTFDGSTQHD
+841 KVTFDGTTQHD

-862 DTDAHEGKTSG
+862 DTDEHVGYTTG

-903 DVKNKLNGEV
+903 DVKNKLHGTV
-913 TLNGAAPA
+913 TLNSATAADVA
-921 DIEAA
+921 AA
-926 LVSGDVTVAASA
+926 LVSGDVTVDASA
-938 ITGNVTVPA
+938 IDANVTVPA

-960 ELGRVKA
+960 ELGKVKA
-967 TAGAKLVVAE
+967 SVDAKLVVAK

>member
-1 MDNKQ
+1 
-6 RTSRFQCKKQFV
+6 
-18 SINKNSNRFYTD
+18 
-30 ILFSASCTGYKIS
+30 
-43 IYLLIFE
+43 
-50 HADIHEIVEFAN
+50 
-62 DFEENNPPIVS
+62 
-73 FYSFVCNLKK
+73 
-83 ILALVLA
+83 
-90 FACAFTMFAGAAF
+90 MFASAAF

-118 LVSLGVVNGY
+118 LVSLGVVDGFS
-128 DDGSFKPNGTVTRA
+128 DGSFQPNGTVTRA
-142 EMAKM
+142 QMAKM

-195 KFVPNEKVSAQ
+195 KFDPNGNVTAQ

-217 YDAQKAGLVGTGWAS
+217 YNAEKAGLTSSGWAA

-283 KLVTGANFDTY
+283 KMVTGANLDNY

-311 ITSVGKETFKI
+311 ITTVGKETFSV
-322 ALDRDEDNASG
+322 ALDSDEDNYSSDG
-333 NSGNQSYTKLK
+333 TQSYTKLK

-404 NLYTVPVSGSVSKS
+404 KLYTVAVNGSVTPS
-418 TTSVADLVD
+418 TTSVAALVD

-471 SYKYED
+471 SYKFED

-492 SKNTFEDCKN
+492 YANTFEDCKN

-514 GTKVSGGVNKYRI
+514 GTKTTTGSVNQYRI

-532 NQYSNADMNS
+532 NQYSNADLNS
-542 VQVGNKIDA
+542 VQVGNKVDA

-601 AYDTEDHSADGYVDP
+601 AYDTEDHSGDGYVAP
-616 DGLKV
+616 STLKI

-637 ELNTTADW
+637 ALNTTADW
-645 YGDYTAKSTGSAATS
+645 YGDYTAKSSGSAATS
-660 ASVGGLTVA
+660 ASAGGLAVA
-669 ADGNGKVEKIG
+669 TNGDKVETIDG
-680 TFKVNDNAK
+680 FKVNDNAK

-711 KQLKTLLADGSA
+711 KQLKTLPVGNSTGNVYVA
-723 NNAYANGGIAAF
+723 GGIAAF

-903 DVKNKLNGEV
+903 DVKNKLHGTV
-913 TLNGAAPA
+913 TLNSATAADVA
-921 DIEAA
+921 AA
-926 LVSGDVTVAASA
+926 LVSGDVTVDASA
-938 ITGNVTVPA
+938 IDANVTVPA

-960 ELGRVKA
+960 ELGKVKA
-967 TAGAKLVVAE
+967 SVDAKLVVAK

-983 SSDVY
+983 SSNVY

-1000 VAGTTLSAKV
+1000 VAGTTLSSKV

-1021 VYTDA
+1021 VYTDT
-1026 QLHTTVAW
+1026 QMHTTVAW

>member
-1 MDNKQ
+1 
-6 RTSRFQCKKQFV
+6 
-18 SINKNSNRFYTD
+18 
-30 ILFSASCTGYKIS
+30 
-43 IYLLIFE
+43 
-50 HADIHEIVEFAN
+50 
-62 DFEENNPPIVS
+62 
-73 FYSFVCNLKK
+73 
-83 ILALVLA
+83 
-90 FACAFTMFAGAAF
+90 MFAGAAF

-118 LVSLGVVNGY
+118 LVSLGVVDGFS
-128 DDGSFKPNGTVTRA
+128 DGSFQPNGTVTRA
-142 EMAKM
+142 QMAKM

-195 KFVPNEKVSAQ
+195 IFAPNEKVSAQ

-217 YDAQKAGLVGTGWAS
+217 YNAQKAGLVGTGWAS

-245 DVNTSFT
+245 DVNTAFT

-283 KLVTGANFDTY
+283 KMVTGANLDNY
-294 NPTVGEKYMGL
+294 NPTVGEKYMNL

-311 ITSVGKETFKI
+311 ITTVGKETFTI
-322 ALDRDEDNASG
+322 ALDSDEDNYSSG
-333 NSGNQSYTKLK
+333 ATQNYTKLK
-344 KDYSSMLGQKVKV
+344 KDYSSKLGQKVKV

-404 NLYTVPVSGSVSKS
+404 KLYTVAVNGSVTPS
-418 TTSVADLVD
+418 TTSVAALVD

-471 SYKYED
+471 SYKFED

-492 SKNTFEDCKN
+492 YANTFEDCKN

-514 GTKVSGGVNKYRI
+514 GTKTTDGSVNQYRI

-542 VQVGNKIDA
+542 VQVGNKVDA

-559 YAKRTAGESGKV
+559 YAKRTAGESGNV

-601 AYDTEDHSADGYVDP
+601 AYDTEDHSGDGYVAP
-616 DGLKV
+616 SALKI

-637 ELNTTADW
+637 ALNTTADW
-645 YGDYTAKSTGSAATS
+645 YGDYTAKSTGSAAT
-660 ASVGGLTVA
+660 AANVGGLVVA

-788 EEVTVTEKKSNVT
+788 EEVTVTEKKSNVSN
-801 GRTEGTVIGY
+801 RSKGTVIGY

-822 VAVITGIEG
+822 VAVITGTEA

-841 KVTFDGSTQHD
+841 KVTFDGTTQHD

-913 TLNGAAPA
+913 TLNSAAAA
-921 DIEAA
+921 DINAA
-926 LVSGDVTVAASA
+926 LVSGDVTVGGTVSGA
-938 ITGNVTVPA
+938 ISVPA
-947 GKTLTLTGTVTAT
+947 NKTLTLTAAQTVAHLEAITGA
-960 ELGRVKA
+960 
-967 TAGAKLVVAE
+967 AGAKLVVVE
-977 KTASIT
+977 
-983 SSDVY
+983 SSDAY
-988 TAAGS
+988 SAASTKFFTAVGTAVANS
-993 KTNETTS
+993 AKIP
-1000 VAGTTLSAKV
+1000 AGTYVWADS
-1010 IKAGATFTGAT
+1010 
-1021 VYTDA
+1021 DA
-1026 QLHTTVAW
+1026 QTEGNQFAW
-1034 VVDAASML
+1034 VKA
-1042 Q
+1042 

>member
-1 MDNKQ
+1 MK
-6 RTSRFQCKKQFV
+6 
-18 SINKNSNRFYTD
+18 
-30 ILFSASCTGYKIS
+30 
-43 IYLLIFE
+43 
-50 HADIHEIVEFAN
+50 
-62 DFEENNPPIVS
+62 
-73 FYSFVCNLKK
+73 NLKK

-103 TDQADIKVDTDVVDT
+103 TDQADIKVKSDVVDT
-118 LVSLGVVNGY
+118 LVSLGVIEGFE
-128 DDGSFKPNGTVTRA
+128 DGSFQPNGTVTRA
-142 EMAKM
+142 QMAKM

-195 KFVPNEKVSAQ
+195 KFDPNGNVTAQ

-217 YDAQKAGLVGTGWAS
+217 YNAEKAGLTGSGWAA

-245 DVNTSFT
+245 DVNTAFT

-283 KLVTGANFDTY
+283 KMVTGANLDNY

-311 ITSVGKETFKI
+311 ITTVGKETFSV
-322 ALDRDEDNASG
+322 ALDRDEDNYSSG
-333 NSGNQSYTKLK
+333 ATQNYTKLK
-344 KDYSSMLGQKVKV
+344 KDYSSKLGQKVKV

-404 NLYTVPVSGSVSKS
+404 TKYTVDVEGDVAAVP
-418 TTSVADLVD
+418 TTVAALVD
-427 KDSANAVVLADTDDN
+427 KNSANAVTLADTDDN

-448 IVTEVVLAKVT
+448 IVTEVNLAKVT

-492 SKNTFEDCKN
+492 YANTFEDCKN
-502 VVKATKITGSIN
+502 VVKATKISGTID
-514 GTKVSGGVNKYRI
+514 GTKVSDGVNKYRI
-527 DDTWY
+527 DGTWY
-532 NQYSNADMNS
+532 NEYADASMNS

-559 YAKRTAGESGKV
+559 YAKRTAGESGNV
-571 GDVCVIKAIGSNIE
+571 GDICVIEAIGSNIE

-601 AYDTEDHSADGYVDP
+601 AYDTDDHSGDGYIDP
-616 DGLKV
+616 AQLKTGV
-621 GAVYEYEIV
+621 AYEYEVV
-630 KNEYRFK
+630 KGEYRFK
-637 ELNTTADW
+637 ALNTTADW
-645 YGDYTAKSTGSAATS
+645 YGDYTALNVTANKYVTDANGAQASTAKYVAASS
-660 ASVGGLTVA
+660 ASTK
-669 ADGNGKVEKIG
+669 GKEVDDK
-680 TFKVNDNAK
+680 AK
-689 VILVTNVSSTPSA
+689 VILVTNSGSTGDI
-702 TTDTKAITG
+702 DTKVITG
-711 KQLKTLLADGSA
+711 KQFKTLSIAANTTGNYGKVN
-723 NNAYANGGIAAF
+723 NNAGTVAAF

-740 GLTQV
+740 GLTKA
-745 TYAVVGVNSVASQ
+745 TYVVALVNTSISST
-758 FDTNDNYGYITDSA
+758 FTTNDNYGYITDTA
-772 YVSATGYVTY
+772 YVSSTGYVTY

-788 EEVTVTEKKSNVT
+788 EEVTVTEKKSNVSN
-801 GRTEGTVIGY
+801 RSKGTVIGY

-822 VAVITGIEG
+822 VAVINGTEA

-841 KVTFDGSTQHD
+841 KVTFDGTTQHD

-913 TLNGAAPA
+913 TLNSAAVA
-921 DIEAA
+921 DIKDA
-926 LVSGDVTVAASA
+926 LLSGDVTVGG
-938 ITGNVTVPA
+938 TVTLGATDTIVVPA
-947 GKTLTLTGTVTAT
+947 DTTLTLTAAQSVAT
-960 ELGRVKA
+960 LEKISGKA
-967 TAGAKLVVAE
+967 AGAKLVVVE
-977 KTASIT
+977 
-983 SSDVY
+983 SSDAY
-988 TAAGS
+988 SAASTKFFTAVGTAVANS
-993 KTNETTS
+993 AKIP
-1000 VAGTTLSAKV
+1000 AGTYVWADS
-1010 IKAGATFTGAT
+1010 
-1021 VYTDA
+1021 DA
-1026 QLHTTVAW
+1026 QTEGNQFAW
-1034 VVDAASML
+1034 VKA
-1042 Q
+1042 

>member
-1 MDNKQ
+1 M
-6 RTSRFQCKKQFV
+6 
-18 SINKNSNRFYTD
+18 
-30 ILFSASCTGYKIS
+30 
-43 IYLLIFE
+43 
-50 HADIHEIVEFAN
+50 
-62 DFEENNPPIVS
+62 
-73 FYSFVCNLKK
+73 
-83 ILALVLA
+83 LA
-90 FACAFTMFAGAAF
+90 FACAFTMFASAAF
-103 TDQADIKVDTDVVDT
+103 TDAADIKVDSDVVDT

-195 KFVPNEKVSAQ
+195 KFCPNDKVTAQ

-217 YDAQKAGLVGTGWAS
+217 YNATKAGLTGANWAS

-283 KLVTGANFDTY
+283 KMVTGANLDNY

-311 ITSVGKETFKI
+311 ITTVGKETFSV
-322 ALDRDEDNASG
+322 ALDSDEDNYSSG
-333 NSGNQSYTKLK
+333 NTQTYTKLK
-344 KDYSSMLGQKVKV
+344 KDYSSKLGQKVKV

-389 KIKFDGTSYSVDSTI
+389 KIKFDGTSYSVDSNITK
-404 NLYTVPVSGSVSKS
+404 YTVDVEGHVTKNNTPV
-418 TTSVADLVD
+418 TVASLVD

-471 SYKYED
+471 SYKFED

-492 SKNTFEDCKN
+492 YANTFEDCKN

-514 GTKVSGGVNKYRI
+514 GTKTTTGSVNQYRI

-542 VQVGNKIDA
+542 VQVGNKVDA

-601 AYDTEDHSADGYVDP
+601 AYDTEDHSADGYIAP
-616 DGLKV
+616 SALKV

-637 ELNTTADW
+637 ELNITADW
-645 YGDYTAKSTGSAATS
+645 YGDYTAKSTGSAAT
-660 ASVGGLTVA
+660 AANAGGLTVA
-669 ADGNGKVEKIG
+669 TSGAKVKTIDG
-680 TFKVNDNAK
+680 FKVNDNAK
-689 VILVTNVSSTPSA
+689 VILVDTVSTNKA
-702 TTDTKAITG
+702 LTTDTKAITG
-711 KQLKTLLADGSA
+711 KQLKTLTVGTSTG
-723 NNAYANGGIAAF
+723 NVYAAGGIAAF

-788 EEVTVTEKKSNVT
+788 EEVTVTEKKSNVND
-801 GRTEGTVIGY
+801 RTEGTVIGY

-841 KVTFDGSTQHD
+841 KVTFDGTNQNE

-862 DTDAHEGKTSG
+862 DTDEHVGYTTG

-878 DKFGDAYFNNVIYK
+878 DKFGNAYFNNVIYK
-892 LDGDD
+892 LDGNAADSD

-903 DVKNKLNGEV
+903 DVKNKLHGTV
-913 TLNGAAPA
+913 TLNGTTVAAA
-921 DIEAA
+921 DVAAA
-926 LVSGDVTVAASA
+926 LVSGDATINGAVSF
-938 ITGNVTVPA
+938 TGTTTSIEVPA
-947 GKTLTLTGTVTAT
+947 NTTLTLTAAQTA
-960 ELGRVKA
+960 A
-967 TAGAKLVVAE
+967 TLEKITGAAAGAKLVLGAE
-977 KTASIT
+977 
-983 SSDVY
+983 SSDNTTGSNYQSVTSGNKIPAGTY
-988 TAAGS
+988 TWSNVGTTAAPS
-993 KTNETTS
+993 YK
-1000 VAGTTLSAKV
+1000 
-1010 IKAGATFTGAT
+1010 
-1021 VYTDA
+1021 
-1026 QLHTTVAW
+1026 W
-1034 VVDAASML
+1034 VHA
-1042 Q
+1042 

>member
-1 MDNKQ
+1 M
-6 RTSRFQCKKQFV
+6 
-18 SINKNSNRFYTD
+18 
-30 ILFSASCTGYKIS
+30 
-43 IYLLIFE
+43 
-50 HADIHEIVEFAN
+50 
-62 DFEENNPPIVS
+62 
-73 FYSFVCNLKK
+73 
-83 ILALVLA
+83 LA

-103 TDQADIKVDTDVVDT
+103 TDSADIKVKSEVVDT

-217 YDAQKAGLVGTGWAS
+217 YNAQKAGLVGTGWAS

-245 DVNTSFT
+245 DVNTAFT

-283 KLVTGANFDTY
+283 KMVTGANLNNY
-294 NPTVGEKYMGL
+294 NPTVGEKYMNL

-311 ITSVGKETFKI
+311 IITVGKETFKI
-322 ALDRDEDNASG
+322 TLDRDEDNASG
-333 NSGNQSYTKLK
+333 NSGDQSYTKLK

-418 TTSVADLVD
+418 TTSVAALVD

-471 SYKYED
+471 SYKFED

-492 SKNTFEDCKN
+492 YANTFEDCKN

-514 GTKVSGGVNKYRI
+514 GTKTTTGSVNQYRI

-542 VQVGNKIDA
+542 VQVGNKVDA

-616 DGLKV
+616 DDLKV

-645 YGDYTAKSTGSAATS
+645 YGDYTAKSTGSAAT
-660 ASVGGLTVA
+660 AANAGGLTVA
-669 ADGNGKVEKIG
+669 TSGAKVKTIDG
-680 TFKVNDNAK
+680 FKVNDNAK
-689 VILVTNVSSTPSA
+689 VILVDTVSTNKA
-702 TTDTKAITG
+702 LTTDTKAITG
-711 KQLKTLLADGSA
+711 KQLKTLTVGTSTG
-723 NNAYANGGIAAF
+723 NVYAAGGIAAF

-788 EEVTVTEKKSNVT
+788 EEVTVTEKKSNVND
-801 GRTEGTVIGY
+801 RTEGTVIGY

-841 KVTFDGSTQHD
+841 KVTFDGTNQNE

-862 DTDAHEGKTSG
+862 DTDEHVGYTTG

-878 DKFGDAYFNNVIYK
+878 DKFGNAYFNNVIYK
-892 LDGDD
+892 LDGTAADAD

-903 DVKNKLNGEV
+903 DVKNKLHGTV
-913 TLNGAAPA
+913 TLNSATAADVA
-921 DIEAA
+921 AA
-926 LVSGDVTVAASA
+926 LVSGDVTVDASA
-938 ITGNVTVPA
+938 IDANVTVPA

-960 ELGRVKA
+960 ELGKVKA
-967 TAGAKLVVAE
+967 SVDAKLVVAK

-983 SSDVY
+983 SADVY

-1021 VYTDA
+1021 VYTDT
-1026 QLHTTVAW
+1026 QMHTTVAW

>member
-1 MDNKQ
+1 
-6 RTSRFQCKKQFV
+6 
-18 SINKNSNRFYTD
+18 
-30 ILFSASCTGYKIS
+30 
-43 IYLLIFE
+43 
-50 HADIHEIVEFAN
+50 
-62 DFEENNPPIVS
+62 
-73 FYSFVCNLKK
+73 
-83 ILALVLA
+83 
-90 FACAFTMFAGAAF
+90 MFAGAAF
-103 TDQADIKVDTDVVDT
+103 TDSADIKVKSDVVDT
-118 LVSLGVVNGY
+118 LVSLGVIEGFE
-128 DDGSFKPNGTVTRA
+128 DGSFQPNGTVTRA
-142 EMAKM
+142 QMAKM

-311 ITSVGKETFKI
+311 ITFVGKETFTV

-333 NSGNQSYTKLK
+333 NSGSQSYTKLK

-389 KIKFDGTSYSVDSTI
+389 KIKFDGTSYSVDSNITK
-404 NLYTVPVSGSVSKS
+404 YTVDVEGNVTKSNTPV
-418 TTSVADLVD
+418 TVASLVA
-427 KDSANAVVLADTDDN
+427 KDSANAVTLADTDDN

-448 IVTEVVLAKVT
+448 IVTEVTLAKVT

-471 SYKYED
+471 SYKFED

-492 SKNTFEDCKN
+492 YANTFEDCKN

-514 GTKVSGGVNKYRI
+514 GTKTTTGSVNQYRI

-542 VQVGNKIDA
+542 VQVGNKVDA

-616 DGLKV
+616 SALKV

-637 ELNTTADW
+637 ALNTTNDW
-645 YGDYTAKSTGSAATS
+645 YGDYTAKSSGSAATS
-660 ASVGGLTVA
+660 ASAGGLTVA

-801 GRTEGTVIGY
+801 GRTKGTVIGY

-822 VAVITGIEG
+822 VAVITGTEA

-841 KVTFDGSTQHD
+841 KVTFDGTTQHD

-862 DTDAHEGKTSG
+862 DTDEHVGYTTG

-878 DKFGDAYFNNVIYK
+878 DKFGDAYFNNVIFK

-903 DVKNKLNGEV
+903 DVKNKLHGTV
-913 TLNGAAPA
+913 TLNSATAADVA
-921 DIEAA
+921 AA
-926 LVSGDVTVAASA
+926 LVSGDVTVDASA
-938 ITGNVTVPA
+938 IDANVTVPA

-960 ELGRVKA
+960 ELGKVKA
-967 TAGAKLVVAE
+967 SVDAKLVVAK

-983 SSDVY
+983 SADVY

-1034 VVDAASML
+1034 VVDVASML

>member
-1 MDNKQ
+1 
-6 RTSRFQCKKQFV
+6 
-18 SINKNSNRFYTD
+18 
-30 ILFSASCTGYKIS
+30 
-43 IYLLIFE
+43 
-50 HADIHEIVEFAN
+50 
-62 DFEENNPPIVS
+62 
-73 FYSFVCNLKK
+73 
-83 ILALVLA
+83 
-90 FACAFTMFAGAAF
+90 MFAGAAF
-103 TDQADIKVDTDVVDT
+103 TDQSDIKVDSEVVDT

-217 YDAQKAGLVGTGWAS
+217 YNAQKAGLVGTGWAS

-245 DVNTSFT
+245 DLNTSFT

-283 KLVTGANFDTY
+283 KMVTGANLDNY

-311 ITSVGKETFKI
+311 ITTVGKETFSV
-322 ALDRDEDNASG
+322 ALDSDEDNYSSG
-333 NSGNQSYTKLK
+333 NTQTYTKLK
-344 KDYSSMLGQKVKV
+344 KDYSSKLGQKVKV

-389 KIKFDGTSYSVDSTI
+389 KIKFDGTSYSVDSNITK
-404 NLYTVPVSGSVSKS
+404 YTVDVEGHVTKNNTPV
-418 TTSVADLVD
+418 TVASLVD

-471 SYKYED
+471 SYKFED
-477 EKIADGIVKDDYVAV
+477 EKIADSIVKDDYVAV
-492 SKNTFEDCKN
+492 YANTFEDCKN

-514 GTKVSGGVNKYRI
+514 GTKTTDGSVNQYRI

-542 VQVGNKIDA
+542 VQVGNKVDA

-601 AYDTEDHSADGYVDP
+601 AYDTDDHSADGYVAP
-616 DGLKV
+616 SALKI

-637 ELNTTADW
+637 ALNTTNDW
-645 YGDYTAKSTGSAATS
+645 YGDYTAKSTGSAAT
-660 ASVGGLTVA
+660 AANVGGLDVA
-669 ADGNGKVEKIG
+669 TAGAKAKTIAG
-680 TFKVNDNAK
+680 FKVNDNAK
-689 VILVTNVSSTPSA
+689 VILVDTVSDNKAHTA
-702 TTDTKAITG
+702 DTKAITG
-711 KQLKTLLADGSA
+711 KQLKTLTVGTSTG
-723 NNAYANGGIAAF
+723 NVYAAGGIAAF

-788 EEVTVTEKKSNVT
+788 EEVTVTEKKSNVND
-801 GRTEGTVIGY
+801 RTEGTVIGY

-841 KVTFDGSTQHD
+841 KVTFDGTNQNE

-862 DTDAHEGKTSG
+862 DTDAHEGKTTG

-892 LDGDD
+892 LDGNAADSD

-903 DVKNKLNGEV
+903 DVKNKLHGTV
-913 TLNGAAPA
+913 TLNSATAADVA
-921 DIEAA
+921 AA
-926 LVSGDVTVAASA
+926 LVSGDVTVDASA
-938 ITGNVTVPA
+938 IDANVTVPA

-960 ELGRVKA
+960 ELGKVKA
-967 TAGAKLVVAE
+967 SVDAKLVVAK

-983 SSDVY
+983 SADVY

-1021 VYTDA
+1021 VYTDT
-1026 QLHTTVAW
+1026 QMHTTVAW

>member
-1 MDNKQ
+1 MASAG
-6 RTSRFQCKKQFV
+6 RSRCRRIF
-18 SINKNSNRFYTD
+18 
-30 ILFSASCTGYKIS
+30 TGR
-43 IYLLIFE
+43 
-50 HADIHEIVEFAN
+50 
-62 DFEENNPPIVS
+62 
-73 FYSFVCNLKK
+73 
-83 ILALVLA
+83 
-90 FACAFTMFAGAAF
+90 
-103 TDQADIKVDTDVVDT
+103 
-118 LVSLGVVNGY
+118 SLGVVDGFS
-128 DDGSFKPNGTVTRA
+128 DGSFQPNGTVTRA
-142 EMAKM
+142 QMAKM

-217 YDAQKAGLVGTGWAS
+217 YNAQKAGLVGTGWAS

-245 DVNTSFT
+245 DVNTAFT

-283 KLVTGANFDTY
+283 KMVTGANLDNY
-294 NPTVGEKYMGL
+294 NPTVGEKYMNL

-311 ITSVGKETFKI
+311 ITTVGKETFTI
-322 ALDRDEDNASG
+322 ALDSDEDNYSSG
-333 NSGNQSYTKLK
+333 ATQNYTKLK
-344 KDYSSMLGQKVKV
+344 KDYSSKLGQKVKV

-404 NLYTVPVSGSVSKS
+404 NLYTVPVSGSVTPS
-418 TTSVADLVD
+418 TTSVAALVD

-471 SYKYED
+471 SYKFED

-502 VVKATKITGSIN
+502 VVKATKISGTIN
-514 GTKVSGGVNKYRI
+514 GTKVSDSVNKYRI

-542 VQVGNKIDA
+542 VQVGNKVDA

-601 AYDTEDHSADGYVDP
+601 AYDTDLSTTDTNHDGVNDDGYVLQP
-616 DGLKV
+616 KNGV
-621 GAVYEYEIV
+621 AYEYEIV

-637 ELNTTADW
+637 PLNTTADW
-645 YGDYTAKSTGSAATS
+645 YGDYTALNVTANKYVTDANGAQASTAKYVAASS
-660 ASVGGLTVA
+660 ASTK
-669 ADGNGKVEKIG
+669 GKEVD
-680 TFKVNDNAK
+680 DNAK
-689 VILVTNVSSTPSA
+689 VILVTGTNSNA
-702 TTDTKAITG
+702 DIDTKVITG
-711 KQLKTLLADGSA
+711 KQFKTLYIAANTTGNYGKVN
-723 NNAYANGGIAAF
+723 NNAGTVAAF

-740 GLTQV
+740 GLTKA
-745 TYAVVGVNSVASQ
+745 TYVVALVNTSIDST
-758 FDTNDNYGYITDSA
+758 FSTNDNYGYITDSA

-788 EEVTVTEKKSNVT
+788 EEVTVTEKKSNVN

-822 VAVITGIEG
+822 VAVITGTEA

-841 KVTFDGSTQHD
+841 KVTFDGTTQHD

-892 LDGDD
+892 LDGNADDAD

-913 TLNGAAPA
+913 TLNSAAVA
-921 DIEAA
+921 DIKAA
-926 LVSGDVTVAASA
+926 LVSGDVTVGG
-938 ITGNVTVPA
+938 TVTLGATDTIVVPA
-947 GKTLTLTGTVTAT
+947 DTTLTLTVAQSAAT
-960 ELGRVKA
+960 LEKITGA
-967 TAGAKLVVAE
+967 AAGAKLVLGAE
-977 KTASIT
+977 
-983 SSDVY
+983 SSDNTTGSNYQSVTSGNKIPAGTY
-988 TAAGS
+988 TWSNVGTTAAPS
-993 KTNETTS
+993 YK
-1000 VAGTTLSAKV
+1000 
-1010 IKAGATFTGAT
+1010 
-1021 VYTDA
+1021 
-1026 QLHTTVAW
+1026 W
-1034 VVDAASML
+1034 VHA
-1042 Q
+1042 